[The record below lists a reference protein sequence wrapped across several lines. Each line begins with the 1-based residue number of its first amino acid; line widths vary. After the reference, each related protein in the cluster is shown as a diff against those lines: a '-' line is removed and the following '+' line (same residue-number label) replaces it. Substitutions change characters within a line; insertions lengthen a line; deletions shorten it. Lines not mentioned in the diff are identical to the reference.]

1 MALCS
6 PKEPPALPSQ
16 SLCFPSLEASG
27 PEAQVSKVEKQFL
40 PLQIAPVL
48 FCFLTR
54 LTQPWK
60 PGLLPLGW
68 LTGAVVAL
76 PGTQGHPSEYE
87 PPVSSAQTFTWMG
100 AFLREL
106 PAPLGSASASWPST
120 KLQLRAAPHARG
132 WVDSTS
138 AESRARVR
146 VPGLW
151 YPDGTQP
158 QPQHGLNPGS
168 GGILG
173 FFRQKQ
179 VIRIPCS
186 PQGSMSGV
194 TASETS
200 PRPVQH

>member
-1 MALCS
+1 MPVPCPCQILAGSLLLALPCGHGLIPGPMAPYPTASCPTTPSPTAPCPMALCS

-68 LTGAVVAL
+68 LTGAVAAL

-87 PPVSSAQTFTWMG
+87 PPVSSAQIFTWMG
-100 AFLREL
+100 AGARCLSQ
-106 PAPLGSASASWPST
+106 G
-120 KLQLRAAPHARG
+120 AAC
-132 WVDSTS
+132 T
-138 AESRARVR
+138 
-146 VPGLW
+146 PGLSKCKLAEHKATAQSS
-151 YPDGTQP
+151 PPCQRVGG
-158 QPQHGLNPGS
+158 QHVS
-168 GGILG
+168 
-173 FFRQKQ
+173 RE
-179 VIRIPCS
+179 
-186 PQGSMSGV
+186 QGQS
-194 TASETS
+194 
-200 PRPVQH
+200 